1 MFNKKAS
8 KKALFRFPCNQFPFR
23 KKKGTFP
30 RPVPGRGKAGFR
42 RLPPGL
48 RAGQGLG
55 CRRASRE
62 AAQGWETRRD
72 RGLGPEAP
80 PRNPGGGTRLGDRAG
95 PAAGSFF
102 PRSAVLSPRCIKK
115 KPNIRLLFLCA
126 NCSYAGGD
134 RCTSAPAPGS
144 GQPPVAGLVNRNRQ
158 VSQTAGDWSRAIISS
173 AGKTPPQLKTLSA

>member
-62 AAQGWETRRD
+62 AAQGWETRRR
-72 RGLGPEAP
+72 RGLGPETP
-80 PRNPGGGTRLGDRAG
+80 PREPGGGTRLGDRAG
-95 PAAGSFF
+95 PGPEAPPREPGGGARLGDQAGPGAPPCEPGGGARLVDLADLAAGSF
-102 PRSAVLSPRCIKK
+102 
-115 KPNIRLLFLCA
+115 
-126 NCSYAGGD
+126 
-134 RCTSAPAPGS
+134 
-144 GQPPVAGLVNRNRQ
+144 
-158 VSQTAGDWSRAIISS
+158 
-173 AGKTPPQLKTLSA
+173 